1 MTPETRQSVRP
12 VANVTARQEAE
23 KVAQKTPARE
33 PNAGQQPP
41 LRCVPSKEHAVRVLN
56 AEASSPPKARR
67 LLTDRE
73 QQVLTL
79 LAAGDETLAVAKKLN
94 VSASTVRTHV
104 EKMRAKL
111 GVRTRAALVAM
122 GFRFGY
128 LS

>member
-1 MTPETRQSVRP
+1 MTPETRQSARP
-12 VANVTARQEAE
+12 LAIVTDCEQATE
-23 KVAQKTPARE
+23 VAQKEPTRE
-33 PNAGQQPP
+33 PNVGQQPP
-41 LRCVPSKEHAVRVLN
+41 LRCVPSKDHAVRVLN
-56 AEASSPPKARR
+56 AEASSPPKASQ

-79 LAAGDETLAVAKKLN
+79 LAAGDETPAVAKKLN

>member
-1 MTPETRQSVRP
+1 MKPETMQSVRP
-12 VANVTARQEAE
+12 LAIVTAREDATEA
-23 KVAQKTPARE
+23 AQKAPASE
-33 PNAGQQPP
+33 PNGGQQ
-41 LRCVPSKEHAVRVLN
+41 LSLHCVPVDDHAGS
-56 AEASSPPKARR
+56 APKARAGSR
-67 LLTDRE
+67 PEAKQLLTDRE

-79 LAAGDETLAVAKKLN
+79 LAAGDETPAVAKKLS
-94 VSASTVRTHV
+94 VSESTVRTHV